1 VQGGLA
7 LFNLGLN
14 YPGLFDGLALVV
26 LLDAITE
33 ALDPDIIIS
42 PGKTVVKQAPKTTP
56 SIFILRRTEK
66 AQSSAESSGESLCT
80 QSPLWSNQNAAI
92 NHRHLSHGGFRH
104 PKALSLTARLGIPP
118 LSAFSRGRRD
128 GGRPGLLRV
137 RKLPDIFGM

>member
-1 VQGGLA
+1 MQGGLA

-56 SIFILRRTEK
+56 SIFFGGQKRRNLI
-66 AQSSAESSGESLCT
+66 SGVRRESLCT